1 MFHTIR
7 SRLIATGILL
17 ALSIW
22 ALVPTDSTQRV
33 RDAVT
38 GRMKDTT
45 IRRVPINLGLDLQ
58 GGIHLALEVDQ
69 SKGPVPDC
77 ADAIQRAQRVVRT
90 RIDEFG
96 TTEPVVQ
103 LQGRCRLIVELAGE
117 KDPARAK
124 GIIQRTAFLEFRITD
139 MKNLFRDALPD
150 IDKALRLAGVKTAG
164 QGGAAASVTQLFGS
178 DTGKAKG
185 KAAQGKPAQRKAAA
199 KDTSDLNAP
208 GALSSLLFQGQ
219 LPGEYLVPEE
229 QVPVAESLLARP
241 DVSRLIPRGIELR
254 WGTEVTSRAARSYR
268 ALYAV
273 EDRPIITGEELQDAK
288 ATRDPLTNQS
298 VVTFVLSRR
307 GGRTF
312 ERETGRHVNDYMA
325 IILDGRVQGQPPVIK
340 SQIGQR
346 GQIELG
352 AKPLQ
357 DAQDLALVLKA
368 GALPAPLTII
378 EERTIGPS
386 LGKDSVN
393 DGIRA
398 GIVGVALVVLIMV
411 GYYRLSGVL
420 AVAALGLYVVFTLA
434 GLAGFGFTLTLPG
447 LAGLVLSVGI
457 AVDANVLIFER
468 IREEL
473 QHGKLVRTSVEEGFR
488 HAMSAIIDSNVSTL
502 LTAFILWLVGTGPVQ
517 GFAITLIIGI
527 IASFVTAVFVVRT
540 FYMIWL
546 ERRPDMATLSV

>member
-1 MFHTIR
+1 MLGTIR
-7 SRLIATGILL
+7 SRLFAVGILL
-17 ALSIW
+17 VLSIW
-22 ALVPTDSTQRV
+22 ALIPANVTQRV
-33 RDAVT
+33 RDPST

-45 IRRVPINLGLDLQ
+45 VRRVPINLGLDLQ

-77 ADAIQRAQRVVRT
+77 ADAIQRAARVVRT

-103 LQGRCRLIVELAGE
+103 VQGRCRLIVELAGE

-139 MKNLFRDALPD
+139 MQNKFRDALPE
-150 IDKALRLAGVKTAG
+150 IDKALRLAGVKAGG
-164 QGGAAASVTQLFGS
+164 QGGPAASVTQLFGK
-178 DTGKAKG
+178 DTAKAKA
-185 KAAQGKPAQRKAAA
+185 KSPKGKPAP
-199 KDTSDLNAP
+199 KDTSDVNAP

-229 QVPVAESLLARP
+229 NVPVAESLLARP
-241 DVSRLIPRGIELR
+241 EVQRLIPRGLELK
-254 WGTEVTSRAARSYR
+254 WGTEVLARAGRSYR
-268 ALYAV
+268 TFYAV

-288 ATRDPLTNQS
+288 ALRDPLTNQS
-298 VVTFVLSRR
+298 VVTFTLSRR
-307 GGRTF
+307 GGRIF

-325 IILDGRVQGQPPVIK
+325 IILDGRVVGQPPVIK

-357 DAQDLALVLKA
+357 EAQDLALVLKA

-386 LGKDSVN
+386 LGQDSIR
-393 DGIRA
+393 DGIHA
-398 GIVGVALVVLIMV
+398 GVVGVALVILIMV
-411 GYYRLSGVL
+411 GYYRLSGAL

-473 QHGKLVRTSVEEGFR
+473 QHDKLVRTAVDEGFR
-488 HAMSAIIDSNVSTL
+488 HAMSAIIDSNVSTA
-502 LTAFILWLVGTGPVQ
+502 LTAFILYLVGTGPVQ

-527 IASFVTAVFVVRT
+527 AASMITAIFVVRT

-546 ERRPDMATLSV
+546 DRRPDMVTLSV